1 MKRTALRGLALGTAV
16 VAAVLL
22 PAAPALAHPLGN
34 FTVNTY
40 SAVVVEPSVVRVDV
54 VVDRAEIPTRQVF
67 PRLDDRTGTLP
78 GEEAAQ
84 AATSQCDAVADGA
97 ELTRDGRPTALRVDA
112 TELSFPEG
120 AAGLRTARLVCSL
133 TTGEVDGLVGSR
145 LSYELT
151 PPSRAAG
158 WHETSAVGDGTRLR
172 GADVPEQSVSD
183 ALRAYP
189 EDLLSSPLDVRSASF
204 EVAAGSGQAEG
215 VGGLLTA
222 GAGSALP
229 RGADRLT
236 EAFTSLV
243 SRERLDAPFVL
254 GALGIALLLGG
265 AHAFAPGH
273 GKTVMAAYLVGQR
286 GAFRDAALIGAS
298 VTVTHT
304 LGVLVLGIAL
314 SAAGLATPERLYPW
328 LGLASGLLLVG
339 IGAALLYARRRTRL
353 EADTHAHPPDTAAAL
368 TSRTSAHPVPALVR
382 AGSVPPAL
390 SATPE
395 GDHDSVDHPHDHDHP
410 HVSDHPH
417 DRNHPH
423 DGDHDHDAH
432 PHPHGH
438 DGGEHSH
445 GLFKHSHAVAPQG
458 SGVRGLLA
466 VGFAGG
472 LVPSPSALIVL
483 LGGIAL
489 GRAWFGLVLVIAY
502 GLGMA
507 SALVLVGFALVKA
520 RDRVSAALRRTERPR
535 QVAGALALARALPV
549 VTAVLVIVVG
559 LGVSARAVLQL

>member
-1 MKRTALRGLALGTAV
+1 MRRKALRGLALGAAVVTAV
-16 VAAVLL
+16 LVPASAAF
-22 PAAPALAHPLGN
+22 AHPLGN

-67 PRLDDRTGTLP
+67 PRLDDRTGALP
-78 GEEAAQ
+78 GDEVSSTAA
-84 AATSQCDAVADGA
+84 SQCDAVAAGA
-97 ELTRDGRPTALRVDA
+97 ELTLDGRPTALQVNA
-112 TELSFPEG
+112 TELTFPEG
-120 AAGLRTARLVCSL
+120 AAGLRTARLVCFL
-133 TTGEVDGLVGSR
+133 TTDRVDGLVGTR
-145 LSYELT
+145 LRYALT

-158 WHETSAVGDGTRLR
+158 WHETTAVGDGTRLR
-172 GADVPEQSVSD
+172 GADVPEKSVSD

-204 EVAAGSGQAEG
+204 EVASGTGLAKG
-215 VGGLLTA
+215 GGGLVA
-222 GAGSALP
+222 GGAANALP

-243 SRERLDAPFVL
+243 SRDRLDAPFVL

-339 IGAALLYARRRTRL
+339 IGAALLHARRRTRL
-353 EADTHAHPPDTAAAL
+353 DAAGHAHPPHAATAL
-368 TSRTSAHPVPALVR
+368 SSTPALVH
-382 AGSVPPAL
+382 AGSGSPAQV
-390 SATPE
+390 APA
-395 GDHDSVDHPHDHDHP
+395 GDHPDDHDHPHEHAHAPDHEPPHPHDHDP
-410 HVSDHPH
+410 AP
-417 DRNHPH
+417 
-423 DGDHDHDAH
+423 DHDHAPDH
-432 PHPHGH
+432 DPPDHDPHGH

-445 GLFKHSHAVAPQG
+445 GLFTHSHAIAPQG

-507 SALVLVGFALVKA
+507 SALVLVGVALVKA
-520 RDRVSAALRRTERPR
+520 RDRVNAALRRTERPR

-559 LGVSARAVLQL
+559 LGVCTRAVLQL